1 MTNSSWPL
9 FKLGLNPYGMTYY
22 LGLQGRGTARQ
33 NPNRTGLE
41 GFLKIAEELGAKS
54 LEIFDP
60 WLQEFS
66 GNEFQSLK
74 DRLDQRGITPVVSGG
89 YILEETGHVFRSAQ
103 LLEAKTIRF
112 ALTNVLSGGRAF
124 RTDWNEL
131 RQAVRKKILEIGK
144 TAADAGLMIAIE
156 NHQDFTSAELVEFCE
171 MTSGVGITYDTGN
184 SFPVAESPNQFTKTV
199 APHVIHLQLKDY
211 RVQFTNEGFRLVRC
225 TIGEGAV
232 PFDELFKEIGKHQ
245 NQLTAVLEPGA
256 LEARHVKLF
265 KEDWWRGYPA
275 KSATELA
282 ECLLATQKNSLSDKE
297 DYRTPWEKGED
308 SKLVDYELQMYRQSF
323 ANMKKLGM

>member
-22 LGLQGRGTARQ
+22 LGLQGRGTSRQ
-33 NPNRTGLE
+33 NPNGTGLE

-54 LEIFDP
+54 LEIYDP

-66 GNEFQSLK
+66 GNEFQNLK

-112 ALTNVLSGGRAF
+112 ALTNVLCGGRAF

-131 RQAVRKKILEIGK
+131 RQAVRKKILELGK

-156 NHQDFTSAELVEFCE
+156 NHQDFTSTELVEFCE
-171 MTSGVGITYDTGN
+171 MTLGLELLTTPATPFQWLNPLINLRKLLRLTLYIYSSRTTECSSPMKDSDWYDVRLERELCHLMN
-184 SFPVAESPNQFTKTV
+184 SSK
-199 APHVIHLQLKDY
+199 
-211 RVQFTNEGFRLVRC
+211 
-225 TIGEGAV
+225 
-232 PFDELFKEIGKHQ
+232 
-245 NQLTAVLEPGA
+245 
-256 LEARHVKLF
+256 
-265 KEDWWRGYPA
+265 
-275 KSATELA
+275 
-282 ECLLATQKNSLSDKE
+282 
-297 DYRTPWEKGED
+297 
-308 SKLVDYELQMYRQSF
+308 KLV
-323 ANMKKLGM
+323 NTKIN